1 MAALLEMKQH
11 NNERNENSQPVKN
24 ITGEEFV
31 SSQGEN
37 KNFTTVQ
44 HFQDKIKFLREK
56 VGNKNEIIKT
66 FIENISCLKKQL
78 IMFIKKFKT
87 AKSKY

>member
-1 MAALLEMKQH
+1 MKVMKILNQL
-11 NNERNENSQPVKN
+11 RISRAKNSYQVR
-24 ITGEEFV
+24 E
-31 SSQGEN
+31 
-37 KNFTTVQ
+37 NFTTVQ

-78 IMFIKKFKT
+78 MMLIKKFKT